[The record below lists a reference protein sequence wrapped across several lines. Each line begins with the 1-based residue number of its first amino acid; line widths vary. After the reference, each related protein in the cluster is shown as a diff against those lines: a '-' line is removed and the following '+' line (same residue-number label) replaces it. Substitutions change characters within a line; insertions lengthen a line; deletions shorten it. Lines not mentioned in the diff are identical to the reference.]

1 MPKMTAMDA
10 AVSILHDEG
19 VRHIFGIP
27 GAGIL
32 PFYQSL
38 KNLGK
43 IKHMVCRHE
52 EGAIHMADGY
62 ARAIGTVGVCAATSG
77 PGASNFITG
86 LYTAQVDSIP
96 LLALTG
102 QNVRAQL
109 GREAF
114 QAVDIAEIAKPVTK
128 KSYCIKESAMV
139 PWVFREAFKIM
150 REGRPGPVLIDLPLD
165 VQKGE
170 IAYDPESDGPLSISK
185 LKPNPKQ
192 VKKAVDMLMS
202 AERPVMLL
210 GGGVILAD
218 ACDEFV
224 AIAEY
229 LADSGGKLV
238 HG

>member
-1 MPKMTAMDA
+1 MPKMSAMDA
-10 AVSILHDEG
+10 AVSILYDEG

-38 KNLGK
+38 KNHGK

-128 KSYCIKESAMV
+128 KSYCVKEPAMM

-150 REGRPGPVLIDLPLD
+150 REGRPGPAAGAASSVASCT
-165 VQKGE
+165 G
-170 IAYDPESDGPLSISK
+170 SICRSGS
-185 LKPNPKQ
+185 LR
-192 VKKAVDMLMS
+192 VFARCTKAAADS
-202 AERPVMLL
+202 AGSSPVM
-210 GGGVILAD
+210 
-218 ACDEFV
+218 
-224 AIAEY
+224 
-229 LADSGGKLV
+229 
-238 HG
+238 